1 VAEGL
6 LRRARWD
13 VRAFLM
19 LAGMWTRVSWSY
31 RTSFAVLT
39 FASLVTTFLDFAA
52 ILVMFANVPALGGFG
67 LAEIAFLYGTTSVSA
82 GLADLVVGNV
92 ERLGQRIRLGSFDAM
107 MVRPVGVL
115 AQVCADQFAMRRLG
129 RVIQG
134 AAVLGWALAVVD
146 VDWSVVRLVVLASML
161 VCGALIFTAFFVLGA
176 SFQFVSIDGSEVANA
191 FTYGGHT
198 LVQYPLTIY
207 PRHLVTVLT
216 FVLPVAFVNWYPALF
231 VLGRPDP
238 FGLPGWLRFAS
249 PLVALLLCALAGL
262 AWRTG
267 VRHYRSTGS

>member
-1 VAEGL
+1 
-6 LRRARWD
+6 
-13 VRAFLM
+13 M
-19 LAGMWTRVSWSY
+19 
-31 RTSFAVLT
+31 
-39 FASLVTTFLDFAA
+39 
-52 ILVMFANVPALGGFG
+52 
-67 LAEIAFLYGTTSVSA
+67 
-82 GLADLVVGNV
+82 
-92 ERLGQRIRLGSFDAM
+92 
-107 MVRPVGVL
+107 
-115 AQVCADQFAMRRLG
+115 
-129 RVIQG
+129 
-134 AAVLGWALAVVD
+134 AVLGWSMAVVD
-146 VDWSVVRLVVLASML
+146 VDWSAVRLVVLASML
-161 VCGALIFTAFFVLGA
+161 VFGALIFTALFVLGA

-191 FTYGGHT
+191 FTYGGNT

-249 PLVALLLCALAGL
+249 PLVAMVVCALAAV